1 MLMGPSGSLISVCPH
16 SRHELCRYVRR
27 NRSSSSELDL
37 SFRAIGNLDTA
48 IDLSRAPRVA
58 KVSRAP
64 IPSILTSAV
73 AVRSKAMT
81 RVLVSTISA
90 ARSCLRLVWPAGLE
104 PPGFRL
110 AEKSG
115 RARRLQTPASS
126 HGKAGLIGLGQVL
139 QPVVSSRRVVSF

>member
-1 MLMGPSGSLISVCPH
+1 M
-16 SRHELCRYVRR
+16 
-27 NRSSSSELDL
+27 ELDL
-37 SFRAIGNLDTA
+37 SFGAIVNLDPA
-48 IDLSRAPRVA
+48 VDLSRAPQVA

-126 HGKAGLIGLGQVL
+126 HGNARLTGLGQVL
-139 QPVVSSRRVVSF
+139 ERVVSSRRSDYGLLLCDVVSVLELN